1 MDTKDIAA
9 LIGTT
14 PRTLR
19 QFLRSP
25 MSTFVAVGSGA
36 RYDFTE
42 KDVPTLKRRFTEWQ
56 GAGKPQP
63 QTPKTKAKAASGKSS
78 AKTKTQLDRDQEV
91 WSEEGPVVIE
101 DIRDPRVRAR
111 IRAAARAAEDQL
123 MMLLLAKKMHVTQL
137 GDRESA

>member
-1 MDTKDIAA
+1 MDTAEVADK
-9 LIGTT
+9 IGTT

-42 KDVPTLKRRFTEWQ
+42 KDLPTIKKRFAEWQ
-56 GAGKPQP
+56 GAGKPRP
-63 QTPKTKAKAASGKSS
+63 EESKRAKPSGKSRP
-78 AKTKTQLDRDQEV
+78 KIDMQRERDEQE
-91 WSEEGPVVIE
+91 WAEEGVVVLE

-111 IRAAARAAEDQL
+111 VKRDAQAAEDRL
-123 MMLLLAKKMHVTQL
+123 MMLLLSANLHITQL
-137 GDRESA
+137 GDRKSA